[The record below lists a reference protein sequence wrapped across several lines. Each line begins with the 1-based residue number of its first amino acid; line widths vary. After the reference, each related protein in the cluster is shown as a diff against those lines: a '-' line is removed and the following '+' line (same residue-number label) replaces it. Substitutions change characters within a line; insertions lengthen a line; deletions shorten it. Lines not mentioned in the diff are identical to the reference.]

1 MISKLRSKPVV
12 SRKSVSRLMDGLK
25 KAPSTTRRGSS
36 NGVSRFESAVQGA
49 GKKVNQ
55 NPAQARE
62 RKEAIRD
69 LWNLRSA
76 LHTKDKAKALEQ
88 AKKLADRLHL
98 AIGSGAK
105 TAKQVLTLIGRQ
117 VISPDFT
124 FKSQRD
130 FHVIASLYRNPGG
143 RYTPNDPDPT
153 ALSR

>member
-25 KAPSTTRRGSS
+25 KAPSTTRRGIS

-49 GKKVNQ
+49 GKKVN
-55 NPAQARE
+55 PAQARE
-62 RKEAIRD
+62 HKEVIRD

-76 LHTKDKAKALEQ
+76 LQTKDKAKALEQ
-88 AKKLADRLHL
+88 AKKLADRLHV

>member
-1 MISKLRSKPVV
+1 
-12 SRKSVSRLMDGLK
+12 MDGLK
-25 KAPSTTRRGSS
+25 KAPSTTRRGIS

-49 GKKVNQ
+49 GKKVN
-55 NPAQARE
+55 PAQARE
-62 RKEAIRD
+62 HKEVIRD

-76 LHTKDKAKALEQ
+76 LQTKDKAKALEQ
-88 AKKLADRLHL
+88 AKKLADRLHV

>member
-25 KAPSTTRRGSS
+25 KAPSTTRRGIS

-49 GKKVNQ
+49 GKKVN
-55 NPAQARE
+55 PAQARE
-62 RKEAIRD
+62 HKEVIRD

-76 LHTKDKAKALEQ
+76 LQTKDKAKALEQ
-88 AKKLADRLHL
+88 AKKLADRLHV

-130 FHVIASLYRNPGG
+130 FHVIASLYRNPFS